1 FHDSFLQAHRR
12 SRNLPSCSLRLRLS
26 RTDGGLK
33 YSDAR
38 ELLRFALALALI
50 ATMFEPSSNIFFGH
64 GSDGCTDSL
73 AQVRRGAWL
82 LTAHEGLDLEPAV
95 LARREVRRVSR
106 QPDHFRLRLGG

>member
-1 FHDSFLQAHRR
+1 MDGQDVQDNDFDFL
-12 SRNLPSCSLRLRLS
+12 SCSS
-26 RTDGGLK
+26 CP
-33 YSDAR
+33 SM
-38 ELLRFALALALI
+38 LLRFALALALI

-106 QPDHFRLRLGG
+106 QPDHFGLRLGG